1 MPVFLAPIYLLA
13 AAAAVVPLALHL
25 WWRRKP
31 RPMPFSTLRFL
42 DDAVARTRRSSRLT
56 HLLVLLLRLLAVL
69 LVAAA
74 FARPKLPAR
83 AGAAA
88 AGHRQVWLVVDGSAS
103 MQVRLP
109 GGTGFSVARDWAL
122 GLVHGLRPGDK
133 AALLLPGLPEPRAVF
148 PPVTAHDRLGDA
160 LAQAKPG
167 FTRVDLIRFL
177 ADTLERNPEAA
188 GLGGLEIHLFSDFQ
202 TAAWPNRGPAA
213 DTLAQWLKAR
223 DARLFLNRVQ
233 PAAVPNAGIIQGTAA
248 WTAGGDLEAAAALR
262 ATPDFAGPA
271 AITLLLDGREQERR
285 AVAPTPGRTEQT
297 TLRGRPDG
305 RTGAATPGRLEL
317 TEDLFPL
324 DNVWYLAA
332 PRPEGVKIRVVGDG
346 EPERSGALFV
356 RAALAVG
363 GRRGPGFTVERQSW
377 ERFAASAPDDARLV
391 VVCAPPPLAP
401 DSPAARRLAGILA
414 AGGTVVLF
422 PGADSAWAERPPPL
436 PGLDGLRIKDW
447 LADDAHPAAPL
458 TLLPAEGATVAPLEK
473 RVSATLATAPVV
485 TPRRRLVFTAIPA
498 AAAPAFAWPDGT
510 PFLLEIP
517 AGPGRLWL
525 GSLPADRDS
534 SDWPLTPFFVILQ
547 QELARGGA
555 GRLAKPL
562 AALVGGGVAVE
573 WPGAAG
579 TAAEFTLRDPAGT
592 SRRVTLKRP
601 AENDPFWAIGFSQP
615 GIWRLSQGAD
625 ERLIAVNMDPAET
638 DLTYVPAERLAVLPG
653 DVRVATAGTPQELLD
668 QLARSSTGRPLWPV
682 LLAATLVVAVLESI
696 LANAWLWR
704 LERPRL
710 PV

>member
-13 AAAAVVPLALHL
+13 AAAAVLPLALHL

-31 RPMPFSTLRFL
+31 RPVPFSTLRFL

-56 HLLVLLLRLLAVL
+56 HLLVLLLRMLAVL

-83 AGAAA
+83 AGAATS
-88 AGHRQVWLVVDGSAS
+88 GHRQVWLVVDGSAS
-103 MQVRLP
+103 MQVHVP

-122 GLVHGLRPGDK
+122 ALVHGLRPGDK

-148 PPVTAHDRLGDA
+148 PPVTAHDRLADA
-160 LAQAKPG
+160 LAQSQAG
-167 FTRVDLIRFL
+167 FSGVDLVRFL
-177 ADTLERNPEAA
+177 TETLEHNPDAA
-188 GLGGLEIHLFSDFQ
+188 GLGGLEIHVFSDFQ

-213 DTLAQWLKAR
+213 DTLAQWLKTR

-233 PAAVPNAGIIQGTAA
+233 PAAVPNAGIIQATAA
-248 WTAGGDLEAAAALR
+248 WTAGGDLEAAATLR
-262 ATPDFAGPA
+262 ATPDCAGPA

-285 AVAPTPGRTEQT
+285 AVTLTPGRTTPT
-297 TLRGRPDG
+297 TLRGHPDG
-305 RTGAATPGRLEL
+305 GTGAATPGRLEL
-317 TEDLFPL
+317 TDDIFPL

-332 PRPEGVKIRVVGDG
+332 PRPEGVKVRVVGDDDA
-346 EPERSGALFV
+346 ERPGTLFV
-356 RAALAVG
+356 RAALAVS

-377 ERFAASAPDDARLV
+377 ERFAAGAPDDVRLV

-401 DSPAARRLAGILA
+401 GSLAVRRLAGILA

-422 PGADSAWAERPPPL
+422 PGADSAWTERPPPL
-436 PGLDGLRIKDW
+436 PGLDGLRVTAW
-447 LADDAHPAAPL
+447 LADDAHPAVPL
-458 TLLPAEGATVAPLEK
+458 TLLPAEGATVAALEK
-473 RVSATLATAPVV
+473 RVGSTLATAPVV
-485 TPRRRLVFTAIPA
+485 TPRRRLLFSALPA
-498 AAAPAFAWPDGT
+498 GAAPAFAWPDGT

-555 GRLAKPL
+555 GRLVKPL
-562 AALVGGGVAVE
+562 AALVGGGAAVE
-573 WPGAAG
+573 WPGTAG
-579 TAAEFTLRDPAGT
+579 TAAEFTLRDPAGAT
-592 SRRVTLKRP
+592 RRVTLKRQ
-601 AENDPFWAIGFSQP
+601 AGTDPFWAAGFNQP
-615 GIWRLSQGAD
+615 GIWRLSQGAN
-625 ERLIAVNMDPAET
+625 ERLIAVNVDPAET

-653 DVRVATAGTPQELLD
+653 NVSVATAGTPQELQD
-668 QLARSSTGRPLWPV
+668 QLARSSTGRPLWPA
-682 LLAATLVVAVLESI
+682 LLAAALIVAVLESI

-704 LERPRL
+704 LERARP
-710 PV
+710 